1 MYIYIYICIYTTILV
16 DMNGVTDT
24 DSHGQYIPD
33 VCQRIPTPG
42 HFIGNGDANINGGI
56 KGT

>member
-1 MYIYIYICIYTTILV
+1 
-16 DMNGVTDT
+16 MNGVTDT
-24 DSHGQYIPD
+24 YSHGQYIPD